1 MWQKAGEQ
9 NKREDSPLAR
19 GPRVKTRRPA
29 GLRHRVPSVDFV
41 ENGGEMLGG
50 GGGQCLCEREAG
62 LRDAARE
69 NGNNVIRV
77 ALRRKATSMR
87 CSYTCNVVSQQM
99 WN

>member
-41 ENGGEMLGG
+41 ENGGEMLVG
-50 GGGQCLCEREAG
+50 GGGQCLCGIAG
-62 LRDAARE
+62 LRGAARE
-69 NGNNVIRV
+69 NGSNVIRV
-77 ALRRKATSMR
+77 ALRPEATSIR
-87 CSYTCNVVSQQM
+87 CN
-99 WN
+99 

>member
-1 MWQKAGEQ
+1 
-9 NKREDSPLAR
+9 
-19 GPRVKTRRPA
+19 
-29 GLRHRVPSVDFV
+29 
-41 ENGGEMLGG
+41 MLGG

-87 CSYTCNVVSQQM
+87 CSYTCNVVSQQSGTESVVTSYLNWHM
-99 WN
+99 TNNFEAM